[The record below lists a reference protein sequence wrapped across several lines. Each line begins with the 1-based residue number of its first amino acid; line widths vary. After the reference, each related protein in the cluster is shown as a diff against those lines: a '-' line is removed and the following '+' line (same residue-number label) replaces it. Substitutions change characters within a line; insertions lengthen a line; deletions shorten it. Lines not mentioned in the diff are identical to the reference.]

1 MCEHFQKMEE
11 LGFLFIW
18 LKPVNV
24 GNSQPLLVIFHKN
37 CHVDDNATLG
47 NGECFLSL
55 ASSGRRTS
63 KNSIKSWKS
72 PFYFCSLHACTE
84 IVNVIVVE
92 GELPHY

>member
-37 CHVDDNATLG
+37 CHVDDNAMVNAFFRWLLW
-47 NGECFLSL
+47 EEELQ
-55 ASSGRRTS
+55 
-63 KNSIKSWKS
+63 K
-72 PFYFCSLHACTE
+72 YF
-84 IVNVIVVE
+84 
-92 GELPHY
+92 